1 MKIAQIVGARPQF
14 IKLAPL
20 SRLIRQ
26 HHDEVIIHSG
36 QHYDTQMDEVFF
48 REMRI
53 PKPDVNLN
61 AGSGSQGAQT
71 ARILEGIE
79 SALLEHAPDIVIV
92 YGDTNTTLAG
102 ALAATKLGIMTA
114 HVEAGLRSFNR
125 AMPEEINRVV
135 ADHVSDILLCPT
147 LTAMENARREG
158 LQDKS
163 HLVGDIMTD
172 SLRMGLELAA
182 DNDRILRD
190 LKLKNKEFHLLTLHR
205 PYNVDDPA
213 SLGKI
218 LSALDSLGTRIIF
231 PVHPRTGKIL
241 KKTGQPRFQ
250 NIQFIPPQSY
260 LNFISLMSAASKVL
274 TDSGGIQKEAYILG
288 RPCVTLRSETEWTE
302 TIDNGWNLLLP
313 VDSPSFPEAIA
324 EFQVPHKRPEI
335 FGSNVASKILK
346 ILEQMVTLKTTEKNR
361 KKGPKTLEE

>member
-14 IKLAPL
+14 VKLAPL

-26 HHDEVIIHSG
+26 HHDEFIIHSG

-79 SALLEHAPDIVIV
+79 SVLLKHAPDIVIV

-102 ALAATKLGIMTA
+102 ALAAAKLGIITA
-114 HVEAGLRSFNR
+114 HVEAGLRSYNR

-135 ADHVSDILLCPT
+135 ADHISDILLCPT
-147 LTAMENARREG
+147 LTAMKNARWEG

-163 HLVGDIMTD
+163 QLVGDIMTD
-172 SLRMGLELAA
+172 SLGMGLELATESVSV
-182 DNDRILRD
+182 IQD
-190 LKLKNKEFHLLTLHR
+190 LGLAESEYYLLTLHR
-205 PYNVDDPA
+205 PYNVDDPS
-213 SLGKI
+213 SLSRI
-218 LSALDSLGTRIIF
+218 LSALDNLGKKIIF
-231 PVHPRTGKIL
+231 PVHPRTRKIL
-241 KKTGQPRFQ
+241 ETSDQARLQ
-250 NIQFIPPQSY
+250 NIEMTSPQSY
-260 LNFISLMSAASKVL
+260 LSFISLMSAADKVL

-288 RPCVTLRSETEWTE
+288 KPCVTLRSETEWIE
-302 TIDNGWNLLLP
+302 TVASGWNLLLP
-313 VDSPSFPEAIA
+313 VDSPSFPEAI
-324 EFQVPHKRPEI
+324 ERFLVPREHPEI
-335 FGSNVASKILK
+335 FGSNVASKILR
-346 ILEQMVTLKTTEKNR
+346 ILEQIVTRKNTEKNR
-361 KKGPKTLEE
+361 KKRILDS